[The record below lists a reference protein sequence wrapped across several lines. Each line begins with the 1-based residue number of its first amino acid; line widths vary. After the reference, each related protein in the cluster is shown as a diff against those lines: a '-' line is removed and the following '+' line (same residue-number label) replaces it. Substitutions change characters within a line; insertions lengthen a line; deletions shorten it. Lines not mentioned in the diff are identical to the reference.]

1 MGLTITIFCIVAL
14 LSPLAA
20 FSAFLIFYGEYA
32 HHYADKRKVLKIAF
46 EAAAFTLIVF
56 LALGLFLGL
65 ILPLIFK

>member
-1 MGLTITIFCIVAL
+1 MGLTITIFCIVAV

-32 HHYADKRKVLKIAF
+32 HHYADKRKVMKTAI
-46 EAAAFTLIVF
+46 EAAVFTLVFF
-56 LALGLFLGL
+56 LALGLLLGI

>member
-1 MGLTITIFCIVAL
+1 MGLTLTIFSITAV

-32 HHYADKRKVLKIAF
+32 HHYTDKRKILKTALG
-46 EAAAFTLIVF
+46 AAVFTLFVF
-56 LALGLFLGL
+56 LAIGLFLGF